1 MTLKE
6 HYISLKEL
14 EKPIHPAKQFILTI
28 AEKTGKSTRT
38 VQQWISGIQKPDQKS
53 ILLISNEL
61 GIPPEEL
68 FP

>member
-6 HYISLKEL
+6 HYNSLREL
-14 EKPIHPAKQFILTI
+14 ERPLHPAKQFIYTI
-28 AEKTGKSTRT
+28 AEKTGRSHKT
-38 VQQWISGIQKPDQKS
+38 VQQWISGIQEPNDDLKV
-53 ILLISNEL
+53 IISGVV

>member
-28 AEKTGKSTRT
+28 AEKTGKAP
-38 VQQWISGIQKPDQKS
+38 GPC
-53 ILLISNEL
+53 SN
-61 GIPPEEL
+61 G
-68 FP
+68 

>member
-6 HYISLKEL
+6 HYDNLREL
-14 EKPIHPAKQFILTI
+14 ERPMHPAKQFLMTI
-28 AEKTGKSTRT
+28 SEKTGRSFKT
-38 VQQWISGIQKPDQKS
+38 VQQWISGIQEPDQS
-53 ILLISNEL
+53 IKIIISKEV